1 MVILKN
7 LLINHLK
14 MKNVYNII
22 LILPLLFFSSCGS
35 VRMNKL
41 FENPQDY
48 YFLSEIEL
56 EWDGKRPTQRF
67 KKEIKV
73 DEPFVDRDG
82 YILTLKKTEN
92 DSIFEIVVR
101 IDRNIYDPP
110 YFMDEEHLRD
120 RY

>member
-1 MVILKN
+1 M
-7 LLINHLK
+7 NHLK
-14 MKNVYNII
+14 MKIGYNII
-22 LILPLLFFSSCGS
+22 LITILLLFTTCSS
-35 VRMNKL
+35 VNMNKL

-48 YFLSEIEL
+48 YFLTELEL

-67 KKEIKV
+67 KREIKI

-82 YILTLKKTEN
+82 YILVLKKTDN
-92 DSIFEIVVR
+92 DSIFNLIIRV
-101 IDRNIYDPP
+101 DRNIYDPP

>member
-1 MVILKN
+1 M
-7 LLINHLK
+7 NHLK
-14 MKNVYNII
+14 MKIGYNII
-22 LILPLLFFSSCGS
+22 LITILLLFTTCSS
-35 VRMNKL
+35 VNMNKL

-48 YFLSEIEL
+48 YFLTELEL

-67 KKEIKV
+67 KREIKI

-82 YILTLKKTEN
+82 YILVLKKTDN
-92 DSIFEIVVR
+92 DSIFELIIRV
-101 IDRNIYDPP
+101 DRNIYDPP